1 VSPRAELRIV
11 KTLFP
16 PIDFDAFHR
25 EELPRRLAAGN
36 GALASRAIQGL
47 PQLGFRLPDGRAW
60 SYVPQRGGVEVRPG
74 SDGATP
80 LVELSQAVWELFVH
94 QIRTLYRL
102 YYTGELS
109 FVRGDW
115 ESLNRWEPA
124 LCAMLHGRPVFDPA
138 ALDLRDRD
146 GKPLDLGRSFALAD
160 DDTTM
165 RHFLREA
172 GFLHVRGVFSR
183 EEIEALREEAG
194 RLAQAAEPGDRN
206 SWWARTASGETALC
220 RVNYAGL
227 ASARIGALEDDAR
240 VRRLA
245 ALAGEVVRAVP
256 DRMDG
261 TFVLFKLPDAR
272 EGMADLPWHVDCGFG
287 GHSVFCPSVLV
298 GIQLDAATP
307 DTGQLLVVPGS
318 WRTAC
323 RQAADPASDGMP
335 IWGLETEAGDCT
347 VHMGDSLHAAPPP
360 RGTGPG
366 RRTLYVQF
374 YHPAVFGV
382 VEAGTGFNDVV
393 FERDPVVPK
402 PRPDLPARDGQR

>member
-1 VSPRAELRIV
+1 M

-25 EELPRRLAAGN
+25 DVLPARIAAGH
-36 GALASRAIQGL
+36 GALAARAITDL
-47 PQLGFRLPDGRAW
+47 PPLAFRLPDGRA
-60 SYVPQRGGVEVRPG
+60 YTFVPRPGGVELRPG
-74 SDGATP
+74 VEGAGT
-80 LVELSQAVWELFVH
+80 LVDLSLAAWEAFVH
-94 QIRTLYRL
+94 EIRTLYRL
-102 YYTGELS
+102 YYTGELA
-109 FVRGDW
+109 FARGDF
-115 ESLNRWEPA
+115 EALNAWEPA
-124 LCAMLHGRPVFDPA
+124 LRALFHGRPVFDA
-138 ALDLRDRD
+138 ATLDLRDRSGD
-146 GKPLDLGRSFALAD
+146 PLDLQRAFTLD
-160 DDTTM
+160 DDDEDM

-183 EEIEALREEAG
+183 EEIEAMRAEAS
-194 RLAQAAEPGDRN
+194 RLAEAARPGDRN
-206 SWWARTASGETALC
+206 SWWAITGAGETTLC

-227 ASARIGALEDDAR
+227 ASPRLGALEDDPR

-245 ALAGEVVRAVP
+245 TLGGEVVRAVP

-298 GIQLDAATP
+298 GVQLDAATP
-307 DTGQLLVVPGS
+307 ETGQLLFVPGS

-323 RQAADPASDGMP
+323 RQVADPANDGMP
-335 IWGLETEAGDCT
+335 VVAVETAVGDCT
-347 VHMGDSLHAAPPP
+347 VHMGDALHAAPSPK
-360 RGTGPG
+360 GTGPA

-382 VEAGTGFNDVV
+382 VEPGTGFNDVI
-393 FERDPVVPK
+393 FDQDAVVPK
-402 PRPDLPARDGQR
+402 SRPEAAAPGEAPAAPRVEA